1 VLPYNIYPRNMWYVA
16 AFAADLQSGP
26 LARRV
31 CDQPIVLF
39 RSGTG
44 TVAALEDRC
53 IHRGMP
59 LSQGGECAGE
69 IIRCPYH
76 GLEYDATGQCTK
88 IPGQDKAPPS
98 MRIESYPVVERD
110 ALIWIWTGEAAKAD
124 PGAIPAHSYHSDPA
138 WAWSPVFLEIQCD
151 WQLLH
156 DNLLDLT
163 HLAYVHR
170 KTIGGDPDAH
180 TTSAEMKTTR
190 KDKTVLVTRWLRNS
204 NPPPFYKIAHTF
216 PGKIDRWQDTE
227 FVPGLIRIWSGG
239 TDAGTGAFEGKRD
252 GGVQLMGLHAVT
264 PSTATS
270 CYYHFTVSRNF
281 KLGVPEVHSRV
292 HEGARATLLE
302 DKAVLEIQQERV
314 LEEPKRP
321 LVDTRWDAGGLQA
334 RRIIE
339 TMVAA
344 EAAA

>member
-1 VLPYNIYPRNMWYVA
+1 
-16 AFAADLQSGP
+16 
-26 LARRV
+26 
-31 CDQPIVLF
+31 
-39 RSGTG
+39 
-44 TVAALEDRC
+44 
-53 IHRGMP
+53 
-59 LSQGGECAGE
+59 
-69 IIRCPYH
+69 
-76 GLEYDATGQCTK
+76 
-88 IPGQDKAPPS
+88 
-98 MRIESYPVVERD
+98 MRIKSFPLVEKD
-110 ALIWIWTGEAAKAD
+110 ALLWIWMGDAAQAD
-124 PGAIPAHSYHSDPA
+124 ASKIVAHSYHSDRG
-138 WAWSPVFLEIQCD
+138 WEWSPVFLEIGCD

-190 KDKTVLVTRWLRNS
+190 TANSVLVTRWLRNS

-216 PGKIDRWQDTE
+216 AGKIDRWQDTE
-227 FVPGLIRIWSGG
+227 FVPGRIRIWSGG
-239 TDAGTGAFEGKRD
+239 TDAGTGAFEGKRE

-281 KLGVPEVHSRV
+281 KVGVPDVHNRV

-314 LEEPKRP
+314 LEDPDRI
-321 LVDTRWDAGGLQA
+321 LVDTKWDAGGLQA

-339 TMVAA
+339 ALVAA
-344 EAAA
+344 EAAG